1 MSAFADGGSLRSPR
15 LRILPPQGG
24 KGSTLWGH
32 WVRLL
37 LIALIFVLPSAAHAL
52 DLTGNLTQGGFVTGR
67 TTPGAK
73 VLLGDRPL
81 MVGEDGLFV
90 FGFARD
96 QAPHAQLT
104 IIHPD
109 STTELQML
117 DVAQRTFDI
126 QRIDNLQQSKVT
138 PNPADLARIKADQEK
153 INAVRG
159 GALTQAQDFLVPF
172 IWPAQGPISGVYGSQ
187 RILNGEPR
195 APHYGLDIA
204 APEGSPVV
212 APAPGIVRLV
222 ATDFFLTGGTII
234 LDHGFGVQS
243 AFIHMKALQAKV
255 GTYVKQGE
263 VIGHVGKTGRATGP
277 HLHWGMTWLDV
288 RLDPAF
294 WVPPQQA
301 QN

>member
-1 MSAFADGGSLRSPR
+1 MGVIA
-15 LRILPPQGG
+15 
-24 KGSTLWGH
+24 
-32 WVRLL
+32 LL
-37 LIALIFVLPSAAHAL
+37 LAITTPAHAIE
-52 DLTGNLTQGGFVTGR
+52 LTGQLTQGGFVTGR
-67 TTPGAK
+67 TTPGAT

-90 FGFARD
+90 FGFGRD

-104 IIHPD
+104 IIHAD
-109 STTELQML
+109 GTTELQML
-117 DVAQRTFDI
+117 DVAPRKFDI
-126 QRIDNLQQSKVT
+126 QRIDNLPQSKVT

-153 INAVRG
+153 INAVRSG
-159 GALTQAQDFLVPF
+159 ELTQAQDFLVPF

-222 ATDFFLTGGTII
+222 AADFFLTGGTII
-234 LDHGFGVQS
+234 IDHGFGVQS
-243 AFIHMKALQAKV
+243 VFIHMKALKAKL
-255 GTYVKQGE
+255 GTHVKQGE
-263 VIGHVGKTGRATGP
+263 VIGHVGQTGRATGP
-277 HLHWGMTWLDV
+277 HLHWGMNWLDV

-294 WVPPQQA
+294 WLPQQQA
-301 QN
+301 RH